1 MADFT
6 FTDNSAAVLAAMS
19 RQLRTACVGIGQK
32 AVRHAKAEI
41 QREGRVDTGALR
53 DSIRY
58 TVQRNAVYIGTD
70 NKHAA
75 FHELGTGRFTKPHRA
90 EHYGISPLHFL
101 QHAAS
106 RYRREYLKI
115 LEKAMKS

>member
-32 AVRHAKAEI
+32 AVRHAKDEI

-53 DSIRY
+53 DSIKFAVRED
-58 TVQRNAVYIGTD
+58 AVYIGTD
-70 NKHAA
+70 NAHAA
-75 FHELGTGRFTKPHRA
+75 FHELGTGRYTRPHRG
-90 EHYGISPLHFL
+90 ESYGVSPVHFL

-106 RYRREYLKI
+106 RYTAEYQKI
-115 LEKAMKS
+115 TEKAMKS